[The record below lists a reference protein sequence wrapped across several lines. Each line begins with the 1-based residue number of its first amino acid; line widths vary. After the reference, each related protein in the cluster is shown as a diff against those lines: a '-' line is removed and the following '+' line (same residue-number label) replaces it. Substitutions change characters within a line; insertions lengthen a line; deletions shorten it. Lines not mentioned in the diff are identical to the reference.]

1 MRIQNLPKKV
11 LKVGE
16 EQQPD
21 SNLNALLSDLLSKHT
36 NTGPEKDVVAERNP
50 FGWVSIIEF
59 CESPYY
65 LNLKL
70 YPWQSLILK
79 IFYMGTDGNRGLRIN
94 DSESGEC
101 GDCVWNNNHL
111 RQHSSCLRCT
121 KYSLETKNKII
132 NTFEEEMM
140 LDLDEIQRLKDTEAT
155 DQFRNEMHMINTDLM
170 SESDSTIGG
179 SVRDQVSK
187 KIGFEFSEL
196 LLVLGRRSGKMLSLD
211 TPIITPDGWKT
222 MGDIK
227 VGDYVFGPDGFPT
240 RVIAESPIEY
250 NPDAY
255 EITFSNSEKIICD
268 AKHEWNVFDKNRL
281 KSWVYNRNKNNIDNI
296 FPNNWANWKP
306 NVSGTNHYSE
316 AENSLIL
323 HMKNNGSSNNTIGQ
337 ILGRTEF
344 AVEQQYTK
352 IRKNIKNIFNKNI
365 YTTEEIYDIIAT
377 KNEKITIPISEPLHF
392 NTTEDLPI
400 DPWVLGYL
408 CGDGDTSGSGRVA
421 CDNRDR
427 EHCLKKFGSYGYK
440 ENTNY
445 KYDDIHF
452 NINDITKKWK
462 NLNLHN
468 GKYIPEIYKTSS
480 INNRISLLTGLID
493 SDGCVDGHGA
503 YRFTNTN
510 KKLIDDTKEI
520 CHSLGLD
527 VSLYSIENRE
537 RNGNICKPSYEL
549 IIRSFI
555 PLTTIDRKLKKAK
568 HNWKYEQKSI
578 FIKNVEKC
586 DPVPMKCIQ
595 VDNQS
600 HQYLCGKSMIPTHN
614 SMLVGIMAL
623 YESYKMLQMGNPQNV
638 FGNLNE
644 GDTITIL
651 NVAVSEQQAK
661 EAVFDKIKPMVLN
674 SSYFKTKISP
684 NSLQNRSVR
693 FLTPHDEEVN
703 KVLVS
708 EGLPPREGSIYLLS
722 GHSNSDSLVGKSIAV
737 VIIDEMASMVAKDG
751 SKMSDEELYTK
762 LKNSIWTFG
771 KKGKII
777 CISNPLTR
785 DGKFF
790 ELYEQSFNDNRIL
803 MIQLPSYKVNPTL
816 DQRALD
822 EEREQAQKTGQYES
836 YSMQIEARF
845 SGGSADPFIPSEFI
859 DDAFQKGRDRRRTE
873 RGNPNLLY
881 YIHLDPAKN
890 SDNYALAIVHVEENT
905 FEPDVDNNPKKVVIV
920 DHMHMWQPSETGEP
934 VNISEVDN
942 TVLELS
948 RRFNLVS
955 ITYDQWESAAS
966 SQFLQRMGLP
976 VRITAF
982 NSNYKQSVYST
993 LRNLFFEGRIEI
1005 YGHDGYDHAL
1015 NVDHYGFAA
1024 EAKDQL
1030 KFLTKRFNARS
1041 MRVNAANAHF
1051 DDLPDCIA
1059 GASYIALMGEHG
1071 YTTLPSSRVMRFR

>member
-1 MRIQNLPKKV
+1 MRVQNLSKKI

-16 EQQPD
+16 EEKSD
-21 SNLNALLSDLLSKHT
+21 NDLSALLSDLLSKHT
-36 NTGPEKDVVAERNP
+36 NAGPDKEASTERNP

-70 YPWQSLILK
+70 YPWQSLIFK
-79 IFYMGTDGNRGLRIN
+79 IFYMGTDGNRNLKIN
-94 DSESGEC
+94 DSESGLC
-101 GDCVWNNNHL
+101 TDCVWNKNHL
-111 RQHSSCLRCT
+111 RQHSPCLRCI

-132 NTFEEEMM
+132 NNFEEEMM
-140 LDLDEIQRLKDTEAT
+140 LDLDEIQRLRDAEVS
-155 DQFRNEMHMINTDLM
+155 DQFKNERHMINTDLI

-179 SVRDQVSK
+179 SVRDQVVS
-187 KIGFEFSEL
+187 KIGLEFSEL
-196 LLVLGRRSGKMLSLD
+196 LLVLGRRSGK
-211 TPIITPDGWKT
+211 
-222 MGDIK
+222 
-227 VGDYVFGPDGFPT
+227 
-240 RVIAESPIEY
+240 
-250 NPDAY
+250 
-255 EITFSNSEKIICD
+255 
-268 AKHEWNVFDKNRL
+268 
-281 KSWVYNRNKNNIDNI
+281 
-296 FPNNWANWKP
+296 
-306 NVSGTNHYSE
+306 
-316 AENSLIL
+316 
-323 HMKNNGSSNNTIGQ
+323 
-337 ILGRTEF
+337 
-344 AVEQQYTK
+344 
-352 IRKNIKNIFNKNI
+352 
-365 YTTEEIYDIIAT
+365 
-377 KNEKITIPISEPLHF
+377 
-392 NTTEDLPI
+392 
-400 DPWVLGYL
+400 
-408 CGDGDTSGSGRVA
+408 
-421 CDNRDR
+421 
-427 EHCLKKFGSYGYK
+427 
-440 ENTNY
+440 
-445 KYDDIHF
+445 
-452 NINDITKKWK
+452 
-462 NLNLHN
+462 
-468 GKYIPEIYKTSS
+468 
-480 INNRISLLTGLID
+480 
-493 SDGCVDGHGA
+493 
-503 YRFTNTN
+503 
-510 KKLIDDTKEI
+510 
-520 CHSLGLD
+520 
-527 VSLYSIENRE
+527 
-537 RNGNICKPSYEL
+537 
-549 IIRSFI
+549 
-555 PLTTIDRKLKKAK
+555 
-568 HNWKYEQKSI
+568 
-578 FIKNVEKC
+578 
-586 DPVPMKCIQ
+586 
-595 VDNQS
+595 
-600 HQYLCGKSMIPTHN
+600 SMI
-614 SMLVGIMAL
+614 VGILAL
-623 YESYKMLQMGNPQNV
+623 YESYKMLQMGNPQDV

-661 EAVFDKIKPMVLN
+661 EAVFDKIKPMILN
-674 SSYFKTKISP
+674 SPYFKTKISP

-693 FLTPHDEEVN
+693 FLTPHDEEIN
-703 KVLVS
+703 KQLLQ
-708 EGLPPREGSIYLLS
+708 EGLPQREGSIYLLS
-722 GHSNSDSLVGKSIAV
+722 GHSNSDSLVGKSLAV

-777 CISNPLTR
+777 CISNPLSR

-905 FEPDVDNNPKKVVIV
+905 FEQDVDGNPKKVVIV

-942 TVLELS
+942 RVLELS

-1005 YGHDGYDHAL
+1005 YAHDGYDHAL

-1041 MRVNAANAHF
+1041 MSVNAANAHF

-1071 YTTLPSSRVMRFR
+1071 YTKLPSSRVMKFR